1 MNMNFCNFFSILA
14 LTGIPSNNKIM
25 KEIFEF
31 VCNNEEINSV
41 SMDVP
46 ENKQIQSAIIKAIGG
61 SRRTTFNLNPALYIR
76 LVAKNKDTLKFLE
89 KYWN

>member
-1 MNMNFCNFFSILA
+1 
-14 LTGIPSNNKIM
+14 M

-31 VCNNEEINSV
+31 ACNNEEINSA
-41 SMDVP
+41 SLDVP
-46 ENKQIQSAIIKAIGG
+46 ENKQIQNAIVKAIDGC
-61 SRRTTFNLNPALYIR
+61 RHITFNRNSALYIR